1 MPCGD
6 PRRWAQRGAAGHI
19 GVPAAQRSGQARAK
33 SQSVKALRLHVRD
46 PTQSRGPHEHSGGT
60 AGRCAHTSSCAAG
73 AWPLSRQQQHLSNP
87 PRLRFLFGPP
97 LCGYHWGG
105 GPLPTSRAAGHE
117 TLLAAR
123 CSGPGGGEELGG
135 ARGSRVQEAA
145 GHAVHQLHDVS
156 VPHGPR
162 RAAHLQPV
170 PGETQAGWTGEP
182 GALGNRRPRRQG
194 SEATAQPLCTA
205 DKGNAGNT
213 ERRRLSRS
221 LLKPGVMLQ
230 AHAWSRGPRSYFSCS
245 VIYECHDA
253 TRAVMLRNPSPRD
266 ALLLNARS
274 ARVDTGPLGPRGWA
288 RSRAQGCTARPRAT
302 ALALQ

>member
-60 AGRCAHTSSCAAG
+60 AGRCAHTSSCTAG

-87 PRLRFLFGPP
+87 PGSASFLALPSVAITR
-97 LCGYHWGG
+97 G

-117 TLLAAR
+117 TLLCSLLAAR

-194 SEATAQPLCTA
+194 SEASRRGRVELCHRPATLHRRQ
-205 DKGNAGNT
+205 G
-213 ERRRLSRS
+213 ER
-221 LLKPGVMLQ
+221 G
-230 AHAWSRGPRSYFSCS
+230 
-245 VIYECHDA
+245 
-253 TRAVMLRNPSPRD
+253 
-266 ALLLNARS
+266 
-274 ARVDTGPLGPRGWA
+274 
-288 RSRAQGCTARPRAT
+288 
-302 ALALQ
+302 

>member
-87 PRLRFLFGPP
+87 PRLRFLSGPP
-97 LCGYHWGG
+97 LCGHHWGG
-105 GPLPTSRAAGHE
+105 SPPNLEGSRTRNAARCS
-117 TLLAAR
+117 LLAAR
-123 CSGPGGGEELGG
+123 ARG
-135 ARGSRVQEAA
+135 AGRSWAGTRGSRVQEAA

-194 SEATAQPLCTA
+194 SEASRRGRVELCHHPATLHRRQ
-205 DKGNAGNT
+205 G
-213 ERRRLSRS
+213 ER
-221 LLKPGVMLQ
+221 G
-230 AHAWSRGPRSYFSCS
+230 
-245 VIYECHDA
+245 
-253 TRAVMLRNPSPRD
+253 
-266 ALLLNARS
+266 
-274 ARVDTGPLGPRGWA
+274 
-288 RSRAQGCTARPRAT
+288 
-302 ALALQ
+302 

>member
-1 MPCGD
+1 MYVT
-6 PRRWAQRGAAGHI
+6 PRSPVGPTNTLGAPLADAPTLRPARPAPGHSP
-19 GVPAAQRSGQARAK
+19 VSSSTFQTLPAP
-33 SQSVKALRLHVRD
+33 L
-46 PTQSRGPHEHSGGT
+46 PF
-60 AGRCAHTSSCAAG
+60 
-73 AWPLSRQQQHLSNP
+73 WPS
-87 PRLRFLFGPP
+87 P
-97 LCGYHWGG
+97 LWPSLGG
-105 GPLPTSRAAGHE
+105 GPLPTLRAAGHE
-117 TLLAAR
+117 TLLTAR
-123 CSGPGGGEELGG
+123 CSGPGGREELGG

>member
-33 SQSVKALRLHVRD
+33 SQSVKALRLRVRD
-46 PTQSRGPHEHSGGT
+46 PTQSRGPHEHPGGT

-87 PRLRFLFGPP
+87 PGSASFLALPSVAIT
-97 LCGYHWGG
+97 GG

-135 ARGSRVQEAA
+135 VQGSRVQEAA